1 MAKLAKEI
9 EVIVEE
15 PEIEV
20 VLEEPKAE
28 AAPAELEIP
37 EGGIGGFAMADEDFE
52 VLEAE
57 EAKKEFGE
65 DGLAQFTEQAKK
77 MAGYGRFG
85 DDSVAHIQTGEIVV
99 PLALI
104 ENNPALKEQIFESLR
119 ENGIEDPEQYV
130 VGSTAN
136 SINPETGLMEFGF
149 FKKLFKGIKKFF
161 KSVVKVVKK
170 IAPIVLPIA
179 LSMFGPLGAIYG
191 AAVGSGIGTLIAGG
205 NIKDALKAGLI
216 SGATGGLMK
225 GIGGA
230 MSGQGFL
237 KSIGAELAAPG
248 ARFAQLGQGISNTA
262 RNIIPGGTEVAASAP
277 TITSAFAP
285 SDAVLQGDNFSGRM
299 LRDQAAFKEFGST
312 RSADIGEAQSRTG
325 GDATQALTNPKPP
338 GFYESLKGALT
349 PGDEIGFGEGLKD
362 AFFPGSGSVD
372 PNVGTAAYSE
382 AYNNA
387 MTLEGMTQEGAVRA
401 GQAAQSRALALAT
414 EAAAPGL
421 LRKYAPTVL
430 AGTALASGAG
440 FFKVPEQ
447 DMFGDPAEGIDRNPD
462 GSPVTGQD
470 LIDANPRRYLVEDLG
485 SRRLNAEGE
494 YEDVENYLE
503 DLRERATDVRVATD
517 NPLRGSIP
525 ETPGSPFARPF
536 VQRAAEGG
544 LILPQDDMYRGAALP
559 QDDMYR
565 GVALPQDTL
574 YSGSGNLSP
583 QNNIYGGSGNLS
595 PQNNMYSGSG
605 NLSPEDAMYSGI
617 GSGNTPAA
625 PTGPSGQDL
634 IDADPGKYLIGD
646 LGSSRLNAEGEY
658 EKVED
663 YSQILQALRDNA
675 AKVGVSTDYPLS
687 GNAGPPVQI
696 AAEGGPIFP
705 RRNGG
710 IAPTEGVQGQDS
722 VRAMLM
728 PGEFVMTT
736 DAVRGLGDGNLN
748 NGIKSMYAV
757 MRNLESRGREA
768 A

>member
-1 MAKLAKEI
+1 
-9 EVIVEE
+9 
-15 PEIEV
+15 
-20 VLEEPKAE
+20 
-28 AAPAELEIP
+28 
-37 EGGIGGFAMADEDFE
+37 
-52 VLEAE
+52 
-57 EAKKEFGE
+57 
-65 DGLAQFTEQAKK
+65 
-77 MAGYGRFG
+77 
-85 DDSVAHIQTGEIVV
+85 
-99 PLALI
+99 
-104 ENNPALKEQIFESLR
+104 
-119 ENGIEDPEQYV
+119 
-130 VGSTAN
+130 
-136 SINPETGLMEFGF
+136 
-149 FKKLFKGIKKFF
+149 
-161 KSVVKVVKK
+161 
-170 IAPIVLPIA
+170 
-179 LSMFGPLGAIYG
+179 
-191 AAVGSGIGTLIAGG
+191 
-205 NIKDALKAGLI
+205 
-216 SGATGGLMK
+216 
-225 GIGGA
+225 
-230 MSGQGFL
+230 L

-277 TITSAFAP
+277 TVFSPFDASGGVTAVTPETVTAVTPETVTAVTPETVTAVTPETVTSKAF
-285 SDAVLQGDNFSGRM
+285 DVNTV
-299 LRDQAAFKEFGST
+299 RDLKNPL
-312 RSADIGEAQSRTG
+312 
-325 GDATQALTNPKPP
+325 ATQALTKPP
-338 GFYESLKGALT
+338 GFYESVKGALT

-362 AFFPGSGSVD
+362 AFFPTKTTAVD
-372 PNVGTAAYSE
+372 V
-382 AYNNA
+382 
-387 MTLEGMTQEGAVRA
+387 LTQKGIDPL
-401 GQAAQSRALALAT
+401 QATKAQY
-414 EAAAPGL
+414 AAASTMAKTVSPGFV
-421 LRKYAPTVL
+421 RSYAPTVL

-447 DMFGDPAEGIDRNPD
+447 DMFGDPSEGIDRNPD

-470 LIDANPRRYLVEDLG
+470 LIDADPRRYLVEDLG

-517 NPLRGSIP
+517 NPLRVSIP
-525 ETPGSPFARPF
+525 ENPGSPFARPF

-565 GVALPQDTL
+565 GVALPQDPL
-574 YSGSGNLSP
+574 YSGSGNLSPQNNMYSGSGNLSP
-583 QNNIYGGSGNLS
+583 QNNIYG
-595 PQNNMYSGSG
+595 GSG

-625 PTGPSGQDL
+625 PTVPSGQDL

-646 LGSSRLNAEGEY
+646 LGSRRLNAEGEY
-658 EKVED
+658 EDVED

-675 AKVGVSTDYPLS
+675 AKVGVSTNYPLS